1 MIDIRLPNITATD
14 EAGQLAQIK
23 SYLYQLADQLK
34 WAFGIL
40 EGGTVAIDEV
50 VLKDNNGN
58 TVERESTKN
67 EQKTLEELES
77 LTDTVVSS
85 AAIVKKYYD
94 NIVDIT
100 QNEGNYVIHSDF
112 GDGGVAQYIEDTDK
126 DIADAAEKADSVQ
139 KYVQAKFA
147 KGDADGEYEL
157 SEMDARILK
166 QERCIRRGTVETT
179 LTESGE
185 AEGVEIGEI
194 DPDNDKAIHRFMT
207 LTAAGAEL
215 YDGESDAPFACISSG
230 YDDHIIEHGTS
241 GIWTYRKYESGIAM
255 CWGRHVQELPEG
267 LITAEGAV
275 YTAVANS
282 RIDYPV
288 EFAEVPQE
296 FVCAATDGV
305 RVTATVQAGEDGL
318 NTQTKT
324 ALYSVVGFAEH
335 TEALMCYL
343 DLFVV
348 GRWK

>member
-40 EGGTVAIDEV
+40 EGGTAAIGEV

-58 TVERESTKN
+58 TVEQESTN
-67 EQKTLEELES
+67 EEQKTQEELEG
-77 LTDTVVSS
+77 LKDTVVNS

-94 NIVDIT
+94 KIVDIT
-100 QNEGNYVIHSDF
+100 QNEGNYVIQSDF
-112 GDGGVAQYIEDTDK
+112 GDGGVVQYIEDTDK
-126 DIADAAEKADSVQ
+126 DIADAAEKADNAQ
-139 KYVQAKFA
+139 KYVQEKFA
-147 KGDADGEYEL
+147 KGDAEGEYEL
-157 SEMDARILK
+157 SEMDARIRG
-166 QERCIRRGTVETT
+166 QESCIRRGTVETT

-185 AEGVEIGEI
+185 ADGVEIGEI
-194 DPDNDKAIHRFMT
+194 DPDEDKAIRRFMT

-215 YDGESDAPFACISSG
+215 YDGESDTPFACITSG

-241 GIWTYRKYESGIAM
+241 GIWTYRKYESGVAM
-255 CWGRHVQELPEG
+255 CWGRYTQELTDG
-267 LITAEGAV
+267 LTVTEGAV
-275 YTAVANS
+275 YTAVANP
-282 RIDYPV
+282 RIDYPI

-296 FVCAATDGV
+296 FVRASADGA
-305 RVTATVQAGEDGL
+305 RVTVAAQAGGDGL
-318 NTQTKT
+318 NTQTQT
-324 ALYSVVGFAEH
+324 AIYSVVGFAEH
-335 TEALMCYL
+335 TEALTCYL